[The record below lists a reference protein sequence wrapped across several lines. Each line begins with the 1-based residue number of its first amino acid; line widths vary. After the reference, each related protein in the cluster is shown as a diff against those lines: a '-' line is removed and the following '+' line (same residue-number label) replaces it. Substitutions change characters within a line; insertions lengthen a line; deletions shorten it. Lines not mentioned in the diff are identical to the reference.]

1 MKLTAIY
8 KIHLSL
14 DVEKEQKMKIMVH
27 KKTQSTI
34 IGLLWIVFLLM
45 FVFNVHAATIEQA
58 NQVFYN
64 YDIDISNIQKSID
77 IYNKIIK
84 ENNSPA
90 ILYEAYFRIAMAY
103 LTLGDFA
110 NLDHT
115 DAMKDYEAGKLAAKK
130 AIELNP
136 NGSDGYFWYA
146 GNMGRMAER
155 ENFLKALLILSEFTK
170 YLNKAYEL
178 NPKSL
183 FVLESYAEMYYR
195 LPWAFGGSDSRSIEY
210 AKKAL
215 KIDPHYTMPL
225 TTMAKV
231 YISEDKY
238 EMARKVLEEVINF
251 KNPSYRAGW
260 AMYDKPLAQKLL
272 NSIKNKK

>member
-1 MKLTAIY
+1 
-8 KIHLSL
+8 
-14 DVEKEQKMKIMVH
+14 MKIVAYT
-27 KKTQSTI
+27 KAQRTI
-34 IGLLWIVFLLM
+34 IGLLWLVLLLVFSL
-45 FVFNVHAATIEQA
+45 NVHAATIEQA
-58 NQVFYN
+58 NQIFYN

-77 IYNKIIK
+77 MYNQIIK
-84 ENNSPA
+84 ENSSPA
-90 ILYEAYFRIAMAY
+90 ILYEAYYRIAMAY
-103 LTLGDFA
+103 LTMGDFA

-115 DAMKDYEAGKLAAKK
+115 DALKDYEAGKNAAQK

-146 GNMGRMAER
+146 GNMGRIAER

-195 LPWAFGGSDSRSIEY
+195 LPWAFGGSDSKSIEY
-210 AKKAL
+210 AQKAL

-225 TTMAKV
+225 TTLAKV
-231 YISEDKY
+231 YISEGKY
-238 EMARKVLEEVINF
+238 DMARKVLEEVLNF

-260 AMYDKPLAQKLL
+260 VMYDKPLAQKLL
-272 NSIKNKK
+272 NSIKNEK